1 MEEAIGELKIYI
13 KDLFD
18 KLEQKIDA
26 LEKKKPTPSKKTPA
40 KKTPTKPISLEK
52 AYQHHSDGLKNFIE
66 NGTQFQLLCTYV
78 KKSGEGAGKASALPA
93 THILAGDDP
102 NKRVAVPLPT
112 DNPIQAVIDHFG
124 PDPKASFAYLRSNK
138 NSKVCLNDSISKSVE
153 FVGML
158 DNGAVVHAEETS
170 PSDEAIAAS
179 LSGKP
184 MSPERNKLMTPED
197 MIIKPEDASGP
208 AEPVS
213 LPVVEDASFEHDNG
227 DLEQLLSSL
236 N

>member
-1 MEEAIGELKIYI
+1 MEESIEELKTYI
-13 KDLFD
+13 KGLFD
-18 KLEQKIDA
+18 VLEQKIDA
-26 LEKKKPTPSKKTPA
+26 LEKRKTTPSKKTPV

-52 AYQHHSDGLKNFIE
+52 AYDLHVEGLKNFIE
-66 NGTQFQLLCTYV
+66 NGTSYPLLCTYV

-93 THILAGDDP
+93 THILTGDDP
-102 NKRVAVPLPT
+102 NKRVAIPLPT

-124 PDPKASFAYLRSNK
+124 PEPKASFAYLRSSKHK
-138 NSKVCLNDSISKSVE
+138 NVCLNDSISKCVE

-158 DNGAVVHAEETS
+158 DNGAVVHAEETA
-170 PSDEAIAAS
+170 PTDEAIAAS

-197 MIIKPEDASGP
+197 MVIKPEEASGP
-208 AEPVS
+208 KEPVS
-213 LPVVEDASFEHDNG
+213 LPVVENASSEHDNA